1 MVTPESDAM
10 SSSCAQAS
18 GAEDIRLMILCAGDP
33 EGERTFSGSARSL
46 FHALE
51 RRGVV
56 YHKANYT
63 AGLLD
68 NFGRGGVFTRGLRR
82 LDRFQWAAHY
92 SWSALGHAVNTRR
105 ARRIVAE
112 NPEFNACLV
121 YGTSLFPEF
130 GVPTYCYFDATTA
143 QVALGRQWSF
153 ARFSD
158 RRIKA
163 IIALQRKFFEKCTAI
178 FPRSRWAAESVVK
191 DFGIPPER
199 VLAVG
204 AGPNHYA
211 EPLPHAAYDART
223 ILFVGSQWERKGGPL
238 IVEAFRRARATLPD
252 ARLIILG
259 CTPELNE
266 PGVEVVGRI
275 SKDSPGGLE
284 RILKYYS
291 EASLFCIMS
300 AFEPFGIVIVEAQN
314 CYVPCVAPAR
324 FAFPEMI
331 VDGVTGVLVRRD
343 DPVELGD
350 TFVALLSDP
359 ARLEAMGQAGH
370 RHVREHY
377 TWDRAAERMCERIR
391 ADLASRS
398 GSGGKR

>member
-1 MVTPESDAM
+1 MTTPNLDVASEAHHQN
-10 SSSCAQAS
+10 SSEQ
-18 GAEDIRLMILCAGDP
+18 DIRLMILCAGDP
-33 EGERTFSGSARSL
+33 DGERTFSGSARSL
-46 FHALE
+46 FQALE

-68 NFGRGGVFTRGLRR
+68 NFGRGDRLTQWLRR

-92 SWSALGHAVNTRR
+92 RWSALGHAVNTRR
-105 ARRIVAE
+105 ARRIVAD
-112 NPEFNACLV
+112 NPDFNACLV
-121 YGTSLFPEF
+121 YGTSLFPDF

-143 QVALGRQWSF
+143 QVAQGRQWSF

-158 RRIKA
+158 RRMQR
-163 IIALQRKFFEKCTAI
+163 IIALQKGFFEKCTAI
-178 FPRSRWAAESVVK
+178 FPRSQWAAESVVK
-191 DFGIPPER
+191 DFGIPSDR

-211 EPLPHAAYDART
+211 DPLPHASYDART
-223 ILFVGSQWERKGGPL
+223 ILFIGSQWERKGGPL
-238 IVEAFRRARATLPD
+238 IVEAFRRARTKLPD
-252 ARLIILG
+252 ARLIIMG
-259 CTPELNE
+259 CTPELSE

-284 RILKYYS
+284 RILRYYS

-300 AFEPFGIVIVEAQN
+300 EFEPFGIVIVEAQN

-331 VDGVTGVLVRRD
+331 VDGVTGVLVPRD
-343 DPVELGD
+343 NAVELGE

-359 ARLEAMGQAGH
+359 GRLEAMGKAGH
-370 RHVREHY
+370 QHVRENY
-377 TWDRAAERMCERIR
+377 TWDRAAERICERIR
-391 ADLASRS
+391 ADLACHSR
-398 GSGGKR
+398 GGDT